1 MSLLS
6 MVQNTCAVVGVVSPQ
21 AVFAN
26 ITANRT
32 MQEMVAL
39 ANEMANRIAYNNRD
53 WQKLI
58 LTNVFTGDG
67 VKTSFPM
74 PANYKRMLLNSNVWS
89 SANTLQPMTFI
100 SDADEWMQRRASNW
114 SSPVGEW
121 IILGGQML
129 FWPAL
134 GPGATASFA
143 YIDSNCINLA
153 SGGAGPA
160 FAADTDN
167 FRLNERVL
175 RLGMVWQWKANKGSP
190 YAEDMATYSDALN
203 YEQGHDKPSPIL
215 VGRRA
220 MPAGVRVAYPWP
232 VPS

>member
-1 MSLLS
+1 MSLLTV
-6 MVQNTCAVVGVVSPQ
+6 VQNTCAVVGVTSPQ
-21 AVFAN
+21 AVVAN

-32 MQEMVAL
+32 MQEMLAL
-39 ANEMANRIAYNNRD
+39 ANEMAQRIAYDSRD

-67 VKTSFPM
+67 VTTSFPM

-121 IILGGQML
+121 TILGGKML

-134 GPGATASFA
+134 GVGATASFA
-143 YIDSNCINLA
+143 YLDGNCINLTAAVPVRRSPPTPTTSGSTSA
-153 SGGAGPA
+153 SCDWG
-160 FAADTDN
+160 
-167 FRLNERVL
+167 
-175 RLGMVWQWKANKGSP
+175 
-190 YAEDMATYSDALN
+190 
-203 YEQGHDKPSPIL
+203 
-215 VGRRA
+215 
-220 MPAGVRVAYPWP
+220 
-232 VPS
+232 